1 MPTLL
6 IKTTIIVLMLISYI
20 ACQKKHSENITPT
33 NNTQTPSS
41 VPNPPII
48 GLEIGN
54 IAPDLYLQDSNNVYI
69 QLSSIKHKLI
79 LIDFWASWCAPCRFE
94 NIHLKTVYTN
104 FKGSIFKNE
113 NGFEIFSVS
122 IDNKKKYWRKAIATY
137 QYNWKYN
144 LSDSTTWNKT
154 GSYLYNITSI
164 PMNFLI
170 DNHGII
176 IAKNL
181 RDTAVEQT
189 LTQYLK

>member
-6 IKTTIIVLMLISYI
+6 MRITTIFLILSFLI
-20 ACQKKHSENITPT
+20 ACQKKHVENIIPINT
-33 NNTQTPSS
+33 TQTPPSIT
-41 VPNPPII
+41 NPPII

-54 IAPDLYLQDSNNVYI
+54 IAPDLYLQDSNNVFI

-104 FKGSIFKNE
+104 FKDSIFKNA

-122 IDNKKKYWRKAIATY
+122 VDNNKKYWRKAIATY

-144 LSDSTTWNKT
+144 VSDSTTWNKT

-170 DNHGII
+170 DTNGII

-181 RDTAVEQT
+181 RDTVVETT